1 MRWNAINTLLAL
13 AALAVAL
20 TAVAAPGDAQD
31 PLPAN
36 YYGGGLF
43 QGAEVTAWI
52 GEAECGTDTADASG
66 AWQMRVNAGE
76 CGGAAEAGATVRFT
90 VNGQTQQQTAEWSAG
105 SVPDDVS
112 VGITLT
118 GSPGDLYWRCWET
131 GEGFRRRFE
140 ECGAEFER
148 RADARYAAADHSHAA
163 ADHSH
168 GAAAPEP
175 TPEPTRPRVRAEPL
189 PAHYY
194 GGGLDS
200 GDLVIALIGEA
211 ECGTARAGTDGGWS
225 ITINWGECGGAAE
238 AGATVRFTVN
248 GQTQQQTAEW
258 SAGFVPD
265 DIGVGITLTLAA
277 GNASTNSDYRYYT
290 VQAGDAVWSIARE
303 LADPGADYEDFAN
316 RIADLNNLGPDSTLR
331 IGQVLRIPQ
340 P

>member
-52 GEAECGTDTADASG
+52 GDAECGTAIAGRDG
-66 AWQMRVNAGE
+66 AWQMRVNAGD

-105 SVPDDVS
+105 SVPEDVS

-148 RADARYAAADHSHAA
+148 RADARYAATDHSHT
-163 ADHSH
+163 
-168 GAAAPEP
+168 PTPTP
-175 TPEPTRPRVRAEPL
+175 TPEPTPATEGGDPL
-189 PAHYY
+189 PANYY

-225 ITINWGECGGAAE
+225 ITIRRGDCGGAAE
-238 AGATVRFTVN
+238 DGATVRFTVN

-258 SAGFVPD
+258 YAGFLPD
-265 DIGVGITLTLAA
+265 DLGAGITLTLAA

-316 RIADLNNLGPDSTLR
+316 RIAVLNGLGPDSTLR